1 LKEKVMANPFGMGL
15 PNQGLKSLTASATAT
30 VLETIPV
37 EFDADTLDL
46 GAGATRDLVATQTVA
61 ANRKVTL
68 DSLIVNVPIADAV
81 VRMYRNGTVV
91 EAWTPKTI
99 DQSLQLF
106 NDGIGKE
113 FDEGETWRITITS
126 VGGSVSVAH
135 GSVSGRSEI
144 KRNELFSQI
153 LA

>member
-1 LKEKVMANPFGMGL
+1 MANPFGMGL

-37 EFDADTLDL
+37 EFDADT
-46 GAGATRDLVATQTVA
+46 AVLVIGTEEHLVDTQTVA

-68 DSLIVNVPIADAV
+68 DSLIVNVPIADAI
-81 VRMYRNGTVV
+81 VRLYRNAVLV
-91 EAWTPKTI
+91 ESWTPKTI
-99 DQSLQLF
+99 DQSIQLF
-106 NDGIGKE
+106 TDGLGKE
-113 FDEGETWRITITS
+113 FDEGETWKIEIIS
-126 VGGSVSVAH
+126 PAGSASVAH
-135 GSVSGRSEI
+135 GSVSGRSTI

>member
-1 LKEKVMANPFGMGL
+1 MANPFGMGL
-15 PNQGLKSLTASATAT
+15 PNQGLKSLTASATST

-37 EFDADTLDL
+37 EFDADTAAL
-46 GAGATRDLVATQTVA
+46 GAGLTRDLVATQTVA
-61 ANRKVTL
+61 ANRKVSL

-81 VRMYRNGTVV
+81 VRMLRNGTVI

-99 DQSLQLF
+99 DQSIQLF

-126 VGGSVSVAH
+126 VGGSGSVAH

>member
-1 LKEKVMANPFGMGL
+1 MANPFGMGL

-37 EFDADTLDL
+37 EFDADTAAL
-46 GAGATRDLVATQTVA
+46 GAGLTRDLVATQTVA
-61 ANRKVTL
+61 ANRKVSL

-81 VRMYRNGTVV
+81 VRMLRNGTVI

-99 DQSLQLF
+99 DQSIQLF

-126 VGGSVSVAH
+126 VGGSGSVAH

>member
-15 PNQGLKSLTASATAT
+15 PNQGLKSLTASATST

-37 EFDADTLDL
+37 EFDAAVIL
-46 GAGATRDLVATQTVA
+46 AAAEVNLVATQTVA
-61 ANRKVTL
+61 NNRKITL
-68 DSLIVNVPIADAV
+68 DSLIVNVSRAETVVTLYRNAV
-81 VRMYRNGTVV
+81 VV
-91 EAWTPKTI
+91 ASWTPKTV
-99 DQSLQLF
+99 DQSIQLF
-106 NDGIGKE
+106 TDGIGRE
-113 FDEGETWRITITS
+113 FDEAETWRITMTAA
-126 VGGSVSVAH
+126 GAGTAH